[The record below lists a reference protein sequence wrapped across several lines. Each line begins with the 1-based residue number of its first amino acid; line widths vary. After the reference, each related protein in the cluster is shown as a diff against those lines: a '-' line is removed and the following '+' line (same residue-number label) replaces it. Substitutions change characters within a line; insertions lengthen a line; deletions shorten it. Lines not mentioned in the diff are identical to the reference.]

1 MTLSETAVQLWSSY
15 QKTSID
21 LLICSQTKSNLL
33 LKNKKITINL
43 ANLYFVSV
51 TFWTCFFSP
60 FSSFIIK
67 NVRYKYYNEL
77 LTTRNNGI
85 VREQF
90 HEQTEGKL
98 NRIINANSSVH
109 TLTHEK
115 IIKSPF
121 NKNSLATIKSKQRSY
136 Y

>member
-1 MTLSETAVQLWSSY
+1 MTFSETAVLVLSRY

-33 LKNKKITINL
+33 LRNEKITINL
-43 ANLYFVSV
+43 ANLYFISV
-51 TFWTCFFSP
+51 TFRTCFFSP

-67 NVRYKYYNEL
+67 KLRYKYYNKWF
-77 LTTRNNGI
+77 TTRNNGI
-85 VREQF
+85 VHEQF

-98 NRIINANSSVH
+98 NRINNANSSVH

-115 IIKSPF
+115 IIKIPF
-121 NKNSLATIKSKQRSY
+121 NKNSVATVKSKQRSY
-136 Y
+136 